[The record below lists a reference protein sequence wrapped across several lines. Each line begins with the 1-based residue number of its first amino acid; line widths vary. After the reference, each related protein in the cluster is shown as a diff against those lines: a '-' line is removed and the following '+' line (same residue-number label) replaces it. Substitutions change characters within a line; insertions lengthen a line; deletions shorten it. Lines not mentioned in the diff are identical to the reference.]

1 MKVAARKLAMNM
13 KTLTL
18 VAIVVL
24 ASVAGPTLL
33 CAATLSI
40 SKDVRFTAGTPQNL
54 SQDIGSGRYSSPGP
68 ARDIHIMR
76 TRDGGTLL
84 TGFGPESAGSY
95 PALFVRRIDSFGGTV
110 WTRRLGDTNAIH
122 MLYDVTENEADEI
135 IVLTASTIN
144 EFFRS
149 QATPRIVKLSQS
161 GDILQEQTPVGDPTG
176 QRQYFFSR
184 ILPTSGGYILAGKSQ
199 EQRGCPPCW
208 SIVTRRVALD
218 FSVEWETRVLS
229 SVYTRPDAD
238 NEWDVLHL
246 ERTHSG
252 GFIYV
257 LSRGL
262 VIKARADGTSEW
274 VRGYG
279 NWCVNA
285 PCYENP
291 VRVHPLR
298 DGGYALLYSSVHDA
312 ISTAYRTAPNY
323 GMSDYWIVRINA
335 SGQQLWDRSYGGNLQ
350 EAARFLIE
358 TEDGGFMVGGASASD
373 NISGNKG
380 VVGMGTW
387 CLKLDSGG
395 VKEAELLLPGDYW
408 TILPKASGFSLV
420 GWGTNSSANLVSADL
435 NALRR
440 ASVTARAVDG
450 RPFNLDVST
459 NLVDWTPLMIGF
471 TGELNLLQTY
481 NGDRKFYR
489 AVEP

>member
-1 MKVAARKLAMNM
+1 MKV
-13 KTLTL
+13 LTL
-18 VAIVVL
+18 VATAIA

-33 CAATLSI
+33 CGATLSI
-40 SKDVRFTAGTPQNL
+40 SKDVRFTAGTIQNL
-54 SQDIGSGRYSSPGP
+54 SQDIGSGRYSSPRP
-68 ARDIHIMR
+68 ARDFHIMR

-95 PALFVRRIDSFGGTV
+95 PALFVRRLDSFGGTV

-149 QATPRIVKLSQS
+149 QAPARIVKLSQS
-161 GDILQEQTPVGDPTG
+161 GDILEEQTPSDPASG
-176 QRQYFFSR
+176 RNYLFSR
-184 ILPTSGGYILAGKSQ
+184 IIPTSGGYILAG
-199 EQRGCPPCW
+199 RLPRDGCCW
-208 SIVTRRVALD
+208 PIVTRRVTSDFAVVWEKREATTDYVRAGEELD
-218 FSVEWETRVLS
+218 V
-229 SVYTRPDAD
+229 A
-238 NEWDVLHL
+238 HL
-246 ERTHSG
+246 ERTPNG

-257 LSRGL
+257 LSRGQ
-262 VIKARADGTSEW
+262 VIKARADGTNEW

-291 VRVHPLR
+291 VSVQPLR
-298 DGGYALLYSSVHDA
+298 DGGYAVLYSSVHDA
-312 ISTAYRTAPNY
+312 ISTAYRSAPNY

-350 EAARFLIE
+350 EVARFLIE
-358 TEDGGFMVGGASASD
+358 TEDGGFIVGGASTSD

-380 VVGMGTW
+380 VVGTGTW
-387 CLKLDSGG
+387 CVKLDGSG
-395 VKEAELLLPGDYW
+395 VKEAELLLPDDYW
-408 TILPKASGFSLV
+408 TILPKPSGFSLV

-440 ASVTARAVDG
+440 ASVTARSVDG

-481 NGDRKFYR
+481 NRDRKFYR